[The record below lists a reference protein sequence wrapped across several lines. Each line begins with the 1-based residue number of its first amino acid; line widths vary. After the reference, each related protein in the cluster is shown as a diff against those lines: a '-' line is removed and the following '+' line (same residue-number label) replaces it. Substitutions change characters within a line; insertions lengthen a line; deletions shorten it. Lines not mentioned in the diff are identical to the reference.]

1 MENLRVTYQMP
12 EENWHEDKNSSM
24 DWKIFFQHICPTH
37 LVPLEAGH
45 GGKVRALAGEVFVPG
60 GGGGQQGGQQ
70 QSHGVDSV
78 DIRYVDM

>member
-12 EENWHEDKNSSM
+12 EENWHENKNI
-24 DWKIFFQHICPTH
+24 WRIFFQHICTTH

-78 DIRYVDM
+78 DSKYIDM